1 MKKPDWKPQNPWFYG
16 AFPVCRNYTVR
27 AQLRQPALRKWR
39 QLEGNPGMAGAQWYW
54 NDFQHLHPSGL
65 QQQGFFCECDPG
77 VLPGEHG
84 STDHWAI
91 EKPWTVK
98 FRAENSGAG
107 GGTRTHTDFS
117 TRFWVAVVCQFRH
130 TGIYILIS
138 LVSRTSQILEG
149 CAGGILKSNEIMKLW
164 KRRFIKGFARALNI
178 LRSRFWV
185 RLVCQFQHTGI
196 AFIVYYIRWGK
207 SSRRP
212 QNLASSV

>member
-27 AQLRQPALRKWR
+27 AQLCQPALRKWR

-77 VLPGEHG
+77 VLPGEHW

-98 FRAENSGAG
+98 LRAENSGAG

-130 TGIYILIS
+130 TGIYIFNFPCVPHIS
-138 LVSRTSQILEG
+138 DF
-149 CAGGILKSNEIMKLW
+149 GGMCGRDIKTKW
-164 KRRFIKGFARALNI
+164 KYEVVKAPIYQGFY
-178 LRSRFWV
+178 
-185 RLVCQFQHTGI
+185 QGTQHST
-196 AFIVYYIRWGK
+196 K
-207 SSRRP
+207 
-212 QNLASSV
+212 

>member
-1 MKKPDWKPQNPWFYG
+1 
-16 AFPVCRNYTVR
+16 
-27 AQLRQPALRKWR
+27 
-39 QLEGNPGMAGAQWYW
+39 MAGAQWYW
-54 NDFQHLHPSGL
+54 NDFQHLHSSGL
-65 QQQGFFCECDPG
+65 QQQGIFCECDPG
-77 VLPGEHG
+77 VLPGEHW

-98 FRAENSGAG
+98 LRAENSGAG

-185 RLVCQFQHTGI
+185 LLVYHSNTP
-196 AFIVYYIRWGK
+196 AF
-207 SSRRP
+207 
-212 QNLASSV
+212 